1 MAQPRPRTHKTA
13 AAPVTVAAPLPSP
26 SRAAEAMVLDD
37 MPDEGVSV
45 VRTEVS
51 ALEAITRS
59 EVAMQ
64 LDSAHRWP
72 RNVTRFR
79 DEAISM
85 VTLNTKIAASCM
97 YSVPRDGKMITGP
110 SVRLAEMVA
119 SAWGNMHTG
128 ARVIDVGERELT
140 AQAVAWDL
148 EKNLRIT
155 IEAQRS
161 IMGDR
166 GRKRY
171 SDSMIQTTGM
181 AAISVALRNAI
192 FRVIP
197 RAYVDDIYEV
207 ARECAVGDV
216 KTLATRRDEW
226 LAWLGKK
233 GIPPDRVFARLEV
246 PGLAD
251 ITLAHL
257 EILIGIGTSLKS
269 GELTIDEAFPGPVA
283 VAVKPTGKA
292 LDVLAKAHKPPPAA
306 PLDPAVVHAVLSK
319 AAPEWE
325 GEDRLQWMRN
335 EWTPAMMRLA
345 YDWAVAVNDTS
356 IDDDKVP
363 PQPGFTILAAPEV
376 EAPAERQPGEDA

>member
-1 MAQPRPRTHKTA
+1 
-13 AAPVTVAAPLPSP
+13 
-26 SRAAEAMVLDD
+26 MVLDD
-37 MPDEGVSV
+37 MPSDEGVSV
-45 VRTEVS
+45 VRAEVS

-72 RNVTRFR
+72 RNVTKFR

-192 FRVIP
+192 FRIIP

-207 ARECAVGDV
+207 ARECAVGDI

-233 GIPPDRVFARLEV
+233 GITPERVFARLEV
-246 PGLAD
+246 PGAAD

-269 GELTIDEAFPGPVA
+269 GELTIDEAFPVAAPVA
-283 VAVKPTGKA
+283 VKSGGKA
-292 LDVLAKAHKPPPAA
+292 LDVLAAAHKPKPA
-306 PLDPAVVHAVLSK
+306 PAKALTPAEVHAALAK

-325 GEDRLQWMRN
+325 GEDRLQWMTN
-335 EWTPAMMRLA
+335 EWTPGQMLLA
-345 YDWAVAVNDTS
+345 WDWAVAFTDDK
-356 IDDDKVP
+356 IDDENVP
-363 PQPGFTILAAPEV
+363 PRPAFTILAGPEV
-376 EAPAERQPGEDA
+376 ETPAERQPGEDA

>member
-1 MAQPRPRTHKTA
+1 MPANVNGT
-13 AAPVTVAAPLPSP
+13 
-26 SRAAEAMVLDD
+26 LDD
-37 MPDEGVSV
+37 MPDEDGISI
-45 VRTEVS
+45 VRQEVS

-72 RNVTRFR
+72 RNVTKFR
-79 DEAISM
+79 DDAISM
-85 VTLNTKIAASCM
+85 VTLNKKIAESCM

-110 SVRLAEMVA
+110 SVRLAEMIV

-128 ARVIDVGERELT
+128 ARVIEVGERELT

-197 RAYVDDIYEV
+197 RAYVDDIYEI
-207 ARECAVGDV
+207 ARECAVGDI
-216 KTLATRRDEW
+216 KTLASRRDEW
-226 LAWLGKK
+226 MAWLGKK
-233 GIPPDRVFARLEV
+233 GITPDRVFARLEV
-246 PGLAD
+246 AGVGD

-257 EILIGIGTSLKS
+257 EVLIGIGTSLKS
-269 GELTIDEAFPGPVA
+269 NELTIDEAFPPVH
-283 VAVKPTGKA
+283 VATPAPPRSKNAHLDA
-292 LDVLAKAHKPPPAA
+292 LTNVHKPKAPPAKT
-306 PLDPAVVHAVLSK
+306 LTPAEVHAALAK

-325 GEDRLQWMRN
+325 GEDRLQWMTN
-335 EWTPAMMRLA
+335 EWTPGQMLLA
-345 YDWAVAVNDTS
+345 WDWAIAFADDK
-356 IDDDKVP
+356 IDDENVP
-363 PQPGFTILAAPEV
+363 PRPAFTILAAPEV
-376 EAPAERQPGEDA
+376 AADAPAERQPGEGE